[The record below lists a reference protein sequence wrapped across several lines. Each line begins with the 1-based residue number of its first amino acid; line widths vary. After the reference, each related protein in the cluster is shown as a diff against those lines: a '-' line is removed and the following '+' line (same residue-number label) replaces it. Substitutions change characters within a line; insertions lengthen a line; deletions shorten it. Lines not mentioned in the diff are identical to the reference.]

1 MTLLPP
7 FPNNTRDYIQEMI
20 DQIGRSVFFY
30 AVTTVSGCS
39 LCSLDP
45 ITNNSTDSFC
55 PQCSG
60 EYWIPT
66 YSGWEMTA
74 HITYGQVDDKAW
86 MTGGVIDNGQV
97 TVKVMWSGGV
107 SDYINSSEY
116 VIVDNREYDVVDV
129 VERGVPEVNR
139 ILVKL
144 KEKER

>member
-7 FPNNTRDYIQEMI
+7 FPDNARDYIEEMI
-20 DQIGRSVFFY
+20 NGIGRPVSFY
-30 AVTTVSGCS
+30 NVATLSGCS

-45 ITNNSTDSFC
+45 ITDNSTDSFC

-66 YSGWEMTA
+66 YSGWQMTA
-74 HITYGQVDDKAW
+74 HITYGQVDDKMW
-86 MTGGVIDNGQV
+86 ITGGIVDNGQI

-107 SDYINSSEY
+107 ADYINESEY
-116 VIVDNREYDVVDV
+116 VLVDGREYDVVSV
-129 VERGVPEVNR
+129 MERGVPEVNR